1 MAPRPND
8 AWSGFGTGWAATGTL
23 LAGILVWGGIGWL
36 VDRLA
41 GTEPWFMAIGMLVG
55 AGSGIYL
62 VYVKFG
68 KDQGGS

>member
-1 MAPRPND
+1 MPPRPND

-41 GTEPWFMAIGMLVG
+41 GTDPLFLAIGMLVG
-55 AGSGIYL
+55 AAGGIYL
-62 VYVKFG
+62 VYIRFG
-68 KDQGGS
+68 KDQDDS